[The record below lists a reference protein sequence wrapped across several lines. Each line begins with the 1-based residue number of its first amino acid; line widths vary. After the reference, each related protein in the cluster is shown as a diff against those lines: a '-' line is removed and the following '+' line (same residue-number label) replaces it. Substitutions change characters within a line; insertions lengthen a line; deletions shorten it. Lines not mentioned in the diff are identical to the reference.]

1 MPIYDVI
8 DQSSRQVFS
17 RQLSSSASTSS
28 FLPGEILNVVTGDSG
43 DNLLTGST
51 LNDEITAGDGD
62 DILIG
67 NGGADYLSGGAGA
80 DRFRFN
86 LGQSN
91 ITHTA
96 TISDFIVGYWSDSV
110 ELRELAGYNFS
121 QLADTFSTLEA
132 GLSAVRSL
140 PANQLVVFTVMGD
153 ITHSYIYA
161 AAQGDTAETLIQLSD
176 HDGRYLSLHMGSIR
190 TLLEGGT
197 DTDVI
202 THNGSLDS
210 YIDAGAGDDYIYGG
224 SQFDHI
230 IAGAGNDRLDGRAG
244 QDLLDTT
251 AATAI
256 INDSG
261 HTLTVNGITV
271 TTGTSVGA
279 TAQATE
285 IIGQDQLSNIEWVIT
300 SDQADYIAFGDT
312 LRNADAGAGNDVLL
326 DDPDSWSNAY
336 GGSGQDSFVFI
347 SAENISSN
355 STDLLGDFNASED
368 KLIFV
373 TDGHYQI
380 ADQIYQPDASLN
392 NISEIEAQI
401 RSDST
406 LSDQLVFFRYYETC
420 WLFING
426 NGGVSG
432 ASLNNTVIQL
442 PVSNLYDMAALSAA
456 ISFSTEIPSTTT
468 PPDVP
473 TTPDEVL
480 KVFDEPDTGSI
491 DNYFLLSTNRT
502 ASEAMTLW
510 YETAGG
516 TATAGSDY
524 EAVSGWVTIDAG
536 QKSAAIAVKI
546 YGDMIVEQDETIQ
559 LQISDPS
566 GQWLKNGVTL
576 IAEHTVM
583 DNDLASIQ

>member
-1 MPIYDVI
+1 MSISDVT
-8 DQSSRQVFS
+8 DQSSRQLLSHQISS
-17 RQLSSSASTSS
+17 RALMNS

-51 LNDEITAGDGD
+51 LNDEMIAGDGD

-67 NGGADYLSGGAGA
+67 NGGADQLSGGAGA
-80 DRFRFN
+80 DRFQFN

-96 TISDFIVGYWSDSV
+96 TISDFTSGYWSDSI

-121 QLADTFSTLEA
+121 QSADTFSTLEA

-140 PANQLVVFTVMGD
+140 PANQLVVFTVTGD
-153 ITHSYIYA
+153 ITHSYVYA
-161 AAQGDTAETLIQLSD
+161 AAQGDTGETLIQLSN
-176 HDGRYLSLHMGSIR
+176 HEGRHLSLHTGNIR

-197 DTDVI
+197 DTDII

-210 YIDAGAGDDYIYGG
+210 YIDAGDGDDYIYGG

-230 IAGAGNDRLDGRAG
+230 IAGAGNDQLDGRAG
-244 QDLLDTT
+244 VDTLDAT
-251 AATAI
+251 AAAAI

-271 TTGTSVGA
+271 ATGTSVGA

-285 IIGQDQLSNIEWVIT
+285 IIGQDQFSNIEWAIT

-312 LRNADAGAGNDVLL
+312 LREAGAGAGNDVLL

-336 GGSGQDSFVFI
+336 GGSGQDSFVFQ
-347 SAENISSN
+347 SAENISSLN
-355 STDLLGDFNASED
+355 TDILGDFTASED

-380 ADQIYQPDASLN
+380 ADQIYQPDASLD
-392 NISEIEAQI
+392 NISKIEAQI

-406 LSDQLVFFRYYETC
+406 LSDQLVFFRYYEEC

-432 ASLNNTVIQL
+432 ASLNNTMIRL
-442 PVSNLYDMAALSAA
+442 PVSNLDDMATLSAA
-456 ISFSTEIPSTTT
+456 ISFTTEIPSVLTTS
-468 PPDVP
+468 DIP

-480 KVFDEPDTGSI
+480 TTIDEPDTGSI
-491 DNYFLLSTNRT
+491 DNYFLLDTNRA
-502 ASEAMTLW
+502 ASESMTLW
-510 YETAGG
+510 YETVGG

-546 YGDMIVEQDETIQ
+546 YGDTIAEQDETIQ

-583 DNDLASIQ
+583 DNDLMSIQ